1 MPIVISKPIR
11 PPWNRITN
19 TALACCDLQSF
30 SSGPSVMR
38 GVISLPLIRIRA
50 GVPALYK

>member
-1 MPIVISKPIR
+1 MSIVISKPIT
-11 PPWNRITN
+11 PPWNRTRN
-19 TALACCDLQSF
+19 TALASCDLQSF
-30 SSGPSVMR
+30 SSGPSVVR